1 MSILDK
7 LSKPPK
13 HKHVFNPS
21 EEDIDKLAKQFEESE
36 ITPEAKAQFLREEAM
51 GYHIGNR

>member
-1 MSILDK
+1 MRILDK

-13 HKHVFNPS
+13 HKYVFDAS
-21 EEDIDKLAKQFEESE
+21 KEDIKKLAKEFEKSE
-36 ITPEAKAQFLREEAM
+36 ITPEAKAQFLKEEKM